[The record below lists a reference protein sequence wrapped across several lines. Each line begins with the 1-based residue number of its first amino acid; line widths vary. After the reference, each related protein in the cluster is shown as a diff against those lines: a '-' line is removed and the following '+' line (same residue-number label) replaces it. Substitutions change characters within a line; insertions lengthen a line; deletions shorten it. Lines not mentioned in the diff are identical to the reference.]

1 MGIFD
6 FLNRKGVN
14 KDILRVEERK
24 KQSEEIKKQHEERN
38 IEIEL
43 EKLAQEAELRKVNA
57 VKEKTEKELEKYLMS
72 FDTNILCEDGVERKY
87 SGNMYGILEEVIVE
101 SLPIIRIMSNDNLFN
116 FKTIKSKNDIPR
128 YFYNFGRIYNFKR
141 FWFSKQGKYLSVEEV
156 LKSGKIQSDEHN
168 YYLSNNNNYKN
179 YFESIRAESNK
190 KREKMNIKKS
200 LGLPNPIVV
209 INNINNI
216 YYINQQDRRPGN
228 DIYTY
233 GGVFKEDDLFYKY
246 ESLPIVGSLF
256 DGTIDDVK
264 YKNGITDSLSK
275 N

>member
-14 KDILRVEERK
+14 KDILRAEERK
-24 KQSEEIKKQHEERN
+24 KQSEEIKKQHEKRN

-57 VKEKTEKELEKYLMS
+57 VKEKTLKELEKYLMS

-128 YFYNFGRIYNFKR
+128 FFDNFDRIYNFKR

-264 YKNGITDSLSK
+264 YKNGITDS
-275 N
+275 